1 MRRLMIITLSSQFP
15 RGMVGLAMKQRTIKR
30 ITGGTVSY
38 DGAGVKLVRVI
49 GYDDVEDF
57 DPFLMLDAFDSK
69 NPEDYLKGFPWHP
82 HRGIE
87 TVTYLISGLIEHGDS
102 LGNKGLIDDGSCQ
115 WMTAGNGIIHQEMP
129 LASDQMLGTQLW
141 INLPKKDKMT
151 DPAYHDIRPEQIP
164 VVEEEG
170 VTVRIVSGH
179 YKDTVAPTQGEYVK
193 ATYLDVDLQPGVEW
207 TIDLDNELNVFTYLV
222 YGSAIIDGQDVPSH
236 RAVLFNS
243 GDQLTIKAGD
253 EGLRLFLYA
262 GKPLNEPI
270 AWAGPIVMNTSDEL
284 RLARQEL
291 MDGTFI
297 KHA

>member
-1 MRRLMIITLSSQFP
+1 
-15 RGMVGLAMKQRTIKR
+15 MKKRTIRR
-30 ITGGTVSY
+30 ITGGKVSY

-69 NPEDYLKGFPWHP
+69 DPEDYIKGFPWHP

-87 TVTYLISGLIEHGDS
+87 TVTYLINGLIEHGDS
-102 LGNKGLIDDGSCQ
+102 LGNTGLIDDGSCQ
-115 WMTAGNGIIHQEMP
+115 WMTAGSGIIHQEMP

-151 DPAYHDIRPEQIP
+151 DPAYRDIRPSQIP
-164 VVEEEG
+164 VIEEEG
-170 VTVRIVSGH
+170 CTVRIVSGS
-179 YKDTVAPTQGEYVK
+179 YKEHVAPTQGDYVK
-193 ATYLDVDLQPGVEW
+193 ATYLDVDLKPGVQW
-207 TIDLDNELNVFTYLV
+207 TIETDSALKIFTYLV
-222 YGSAIIDGQDVPSH
+222 SGSAIIDGDAVASH
-236 RAVLFNS
+236 QAVLFTE
-243 GDQLTIKAGD
+243 GDTLSITAGE
-253 EGLRLFLYA
+253 EGLRLFYYA